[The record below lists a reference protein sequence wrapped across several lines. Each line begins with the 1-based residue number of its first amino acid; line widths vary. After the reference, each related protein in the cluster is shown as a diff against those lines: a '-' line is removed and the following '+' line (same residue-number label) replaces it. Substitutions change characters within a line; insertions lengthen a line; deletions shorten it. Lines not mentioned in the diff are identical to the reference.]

1 MKGMKA
7 IYSVWLDV
15 KSTFAW
21 FFSFSYQLITNGA
34 APCAQVYYYA
44 ETQTTHITYP
54 DGMEVLHFANNQTGE
69 SRWWSSEITTRQKL
83 LGFWH

>member
-1 MKGMKA
+1 MNPLAFPNHGTRERA
-7 IYSVWLDV
+7 TQ
-15 KSTFAW
+15 TFAW
-21 FFSFSYQLITNGA
+21 FFSLSYLLITNGA

-69 SRWWSSEITTRQKL
+69 SR
-83 LGFWH
+83 